1 MLTIIINSQK
11 RWESRHL
18 FSEIEREYKKGLQQK
33 RFIAYY
39 WPCAALVVVLA
50 IVFALVFSS
59 LRWLIYGCAVI
70 IFCML
75 AIAFL
80 VWEYHHAGKLF
91 RSVRISKTFSAK
103 LAAYYIADDKRR
115 IDNLVD
121 DLARHQIRTKDDI
134 LLTLNYFQTRL
145 PGNTKPN
152 LLGWVLTAV
161 ITLSSIVIVAYD
173 GSIGTINLHRLIPIF
188 GSTLVVALL
197 ILTPVIIAKI
207 ISTTMSISRNK
218 IDSSLVEDLA
228 YIYVHF
234 DQYHERLVDA
244 NDVNRE

>member
-1 MLTIIINSQK
+1 M
-11 RWESRHL
+11 

-39 WPCAALVVVLA
+39 WPCATLVVILA
-50 IVFALVFSS
+50 VVFALVFSS

-70 IFCML
+70 IFCIL
-75 AIAFL
+75 AVAFL
-80 VWEYHHAGKLF
+80 VWDYHHAGKLF

-103 LAAYYIADDKRR
+103 LVAYYLADDKHR
-115 IDNLVD
+115 IDNLIS
-121 DLARHQIRTKDDI
+121 DLARHQIRTKDDL
-134 LLTLNYFQTRL
+134 LLTLNYFQSRL
-145 PGNTKPN
+145 PSDTKPN

-173 GSIGTINLHRLIPIF
+173 GSIGTINLHKLIPIF

-234 DQYHERLVDA
+234 DQYRGRLA
-244 NDVNRE
+244 GINITSEEQ

>member
-1 MLTIIINSQK
+1 M
-11 RWESRHL
+11 

-70 IFCML
+70 VFCML
-75 AIAFL
+75 AVAFL
-80 VWEYHHAGKLF
+80 VWDYHHAGKLF
-91 RSVRISKTFSAK
+91 RSVRLSKTISAK
-103 LAAYYIADDKRR
+103 LAAYYLADDKHR
-115 IDNLVD
+115 IDNLVN
-121 DLARHQIRTKDDI
+121 DLARHQIQTKDEL
-134 LLTLNYFQTRL
+134 LLTLKYFQSRL
-145 PGNTKPN
+145 PSDTKPN
-152 LLGWVLTAV
+152 LLGWALTAV

-173 GSIGTINLHRLIPIF
+173 GSIGTINLHKLIPIF

-234 DQYHERLVDA
+234 DQYRERLASTNIVS
-244 NDVNRE
+244 EG